1 MWPRAR
7 DFGHLAENAPDWD
20 VGAWMGTAGVRSGF
34 YRKVVGLGACGTG
47 WPPLLPSIADI
58 CACQTISQ
66 FGGVVSPSMGI
77 LILSSLRIPPLVSAP
92 CAELKV
98 ALTSLWFPSAN
109 RISRSEIHDAH
120 TVADADKFCL
130 AIEKTEGKWYLSAS
144 GLMSHNSIYNTMSL
158 TLLRANA
165 ENVWNAMGNPQ
176 GYIYATPHIGAALD
190 HVDRDSRWIWMSPIL
205 EDIKLTLAGS
215 QPLGMA
221 AFSLPFAT
229 PSLILCDNEFIQIK
243 YEIKYPEW
251 VVRHTRR
258 FALPWPEGTNTRC
271 MPTRTTSTTAATAT
285 TQLRAMSLP
294 RPPIVSATSLTNW
307 SQRWQLGEL
316 VPAVLNLH
324 VQLEIWKK

>member
-1 MWPRAR
+1 MDNTNEISTPIGIRAVLHTAGTV
-7 DFGHLAENAPDWD
+7 DTWQKNAPDWD
-20 VGAWMGTAGVRSGF
+20 VGAWMGTAGVRSRF

-47 WPPLLPSIADI
+47 WLPLLPSIADI

-66 FGGVVSPSMGI
+66 FGGV
-77 LILSSLRIPPLVSAP
+77 
-92 CAELKV
+92 
-98 ALTSLWFPSAN
+98 
-109 RISRSEIHDAH
+109 HDAH

-144 GLMSHNSIYNTMSL
+144 GLMSHNSLVKMAEYLCDCIAFEGVYTGNGCLVADKEIYYVVDGDCSIYNTI
-158 TLLRANA
+158 ANA

-229 PSLILCDNEFIQIK
+229 PSLILCDNESS
-243 YEIKYPEW
+243 
-251 VVRHTRR
+251 RS
-258 FALPWPEGTNTRC
+258 NTRSNVKC
-271 MPTRTTSTTAATAT
+271 EDCLENVKIQRHKHKVYADEDDLNDGSYSDNSAEGYVPPPT
-285 TQLRAMSLP
+285 
-294 RPPIVSATSLTNW
+294 TNR
-307 SQRWQLGEL
+307 RWQLGEL